1 MWSRTASTMKTT
13 AARAR
18 ASTACPTG
26 GYPLLDVDLS
36 HEPDVA
42 KVERLHARILQSTA
56 ADGPALKRA
65 AAGSA
70 AGRKCSQPI
79 RHVALGWPADER
91 PSWDDME
98 SAADSWL
105 EATGLTEHRVVLVGH
120 REPGKAD
127 HLHLVICMVHP
138 ETGKVPKVNL
148 ARVGSRWAEAW
159 ERAHDRI
166 VIPTRVARNAARR
179 AAAEAHARGD
189 SAGARA
195 AFAQF
200 PATEATR
207 SNGRGKLPPAGRA
220 AYAALRQEQEVEVAA
235 LRSLLRAEDASRR
248 EESRRIAA
256 LKKKHRRA
264 ADDLARAYRNG
275 AVAVDEVAPAPQPE
289 RATTTTTP
297 VAAAVDE
304 PAPPPR
310 ELEAE
315 PEAKP
320 TLTADQR
327 RAAMEARSRLHN
339 RWPEPEGI
347 PLSTESLQR
356 AAELLHNGDEVDL
369 VGAHV
374 LERTAVL
381 RDRAARE
388 KSRAG
393 GVLEDGRRGG
403 RADRRAHRDR
413 AHPLPGST
421 GPDRPGVPARAAN
434 GRHHAHENARI
445 HRRRPRR
452 PGAGRRPG
460 ALERP
465 KPRRRPTSTTQGTMR
480 TRHQRPGRDSS
491 QRDAGEQDGA
501 VPASSPTG
509 NTPSARR
516 GSRCSLGRCG
526 HTSSLSIAGTAGR
539 APRHRPMTSRTSRSI
554 IASCSVC
561 CGSFAGGA
569 EIRVARGADAWPAV
583 FSGQVDPA
591 G

>member
-1 MWSRTASTMKTT
+1 MTSRVLAGGHGAAGVVTYCLHDENHGRSRTRVYGLSN
-13 AARAR
+13 R
-18 ASTACPTG
+18 

-235 LRSLLRAEDASRR
+235 LPSLLLAEDASRR

-256 LKKKHRRA
+256 LKKQHRRA

-310 ELEAE
+310 ELETE

-388 KSRAG
+388 KAELAESSRTAAA
-393 GVLEDGRRGG
+393 VAALIDALIETVRTLC
-403 RADRRAHRDR
+403 RAALGWSGPASPPVRPTA
-413 AHPLPGST
+413 ATTPTKTPGSI
-421 GPDRPGVPARAAN
+421 DVAHDDQAPGGGQAR
-434 GRHHAHENARI
+434 
-445 HRRRPRR
+445 
-452 PGAGRRPG
+452 
-460 ALERP
+460 
-465 KPRRRPTSTTQGTMR
+465 
-480 TRHQRPGRDSS
+480 
-491 QRDAGEQDGA
+491 
-501 VPASSPTG
+501 
-509 NTPSARR
+509 
-516 GSRCSLGRCG
+516 
-526 HTSSLSIAGTAGR
+526 
-539 APRHRPMTSRTSRSI
+539 
-554 IASCSVC
+554 
-561 CGSFAGGA
+561 
-569 EIRVARGADAWPAV
+569 
-583 FSGQVDPA
+583 
-591 G
+591 